1 MTPQSSIHRMEDLEI
16 DARNDGGFRIVS
28 VNHYPSTDE
37 LNLPAY
43 RYSHTI
49 IVRWT
54 DDDMRRGHTLAES
67 FDGWADTPEAAQAE
81 ANRKWAAW
89 GARMHRISAWT
100 SRPAPADN
108 RPAFSFQPA
117 RTSARSVVL
126 PASAWGNDD
135 RRIEDTRKE
144 VQS

>member
-1 MTPQSSIHRMEDLEI
+1 MTPQTSIHRMEDLEI
-16 DARNDGGFRIVS
+16 DAHNDGGFRIIS
-28 VNHYPSTDE
+28 VTHTDGRDE

-43 RYSHTI
+43 RHSHTI

-67 FDGWADTPEAAQAE
+67 FDGWADSPAAAQAE

-126 PASAWGNDD
+126 PAPTWGSDD
-135 RRIEDTRKE
+135 SRIEDTRE
-144 VQS
+144 AQS